1 MIMNNDK
8 NRKITA
14 QEADR
19 LFSFTR
25 EHFVEHYDLQSE
37 LVDHLANAIELK
49 WQQNTDLDF
58 EQALQAAF
66 KKFGIFGFSDIVE
79 KRQKALTKKYYKL
92 LWGYFKNFFR
102 LPQVIGTISAVI
114 ATYWLL
120 KFSSILYMVFLL
132 CGIVTGVSYA
142 IYMSVKYRRRAKKTG
157 RKWLLEEIIYSC
169 AGGFPVVYAPIYFQH
184 FFSLEENTMS
194 EPATWLLAV
203 TLVLYYLFDYVA
215 LFVLPRKAKKHLTE
229 LYPEYHIVEN
239 Q

>member
-1 MIMNNDK
+1 MVTNNDK

-19 LFSFTR
+19 LFRFTR

-37 LVDHLANAIELK
+37 LVDHLANAIELQ
-49 WQQNTDLDF
+49 WQQNPDLDF

-66 KKFGIFGFSDIVE
+66 KKFGIFGFSDIVD
-79 KRQKALTKKYYKL
+79 KRQRALTKKYYKL

-102 LPQVIGTISAVI
+102 LPQVLGTVSAII
-114 ATYWLL
+114 AAYWLL
-120 KFSSILYMVFLL
+120 KFSVALYMVFLF
-132 CGIVTGVSYA
+132 CGVAAGISSA
-142 IYMSVKYRRRAKKTG
+142 IYISVKYRKRTKKTQ

-169 AGGFPVVYAPIYFQH
+169 AGGFPILYYPIYFPN
-184 FFSLEENTMS
+184 FFSLNQQAMS
-194 EPATWLLAV
+194 EPFTWLLAV
-203 TLVLYYLFDYVA
+203 MLVCYYLFSYVS

-229 LYPEYHIVEN
+229 VYPEYLVVEM